1 MICDVSLTNRI
12 KRTKG
17 QMQGVLT
24 MMENGAKCEDIVTQL
39 KAIRA
44 SIDKAIALVATNNLI
59 QTIEDENHIKL
70 GNLDG
75 AIQLII
81 KGM

>member
-1 MICDVSLTNRI
+1 MICEASLTNRI

-24 MMENGAKCEDIVTQL
+24 MMENGAACEDIVTQL
-39 KAIRA
+39 KAIKA
-44 SIDKAIALVATNNLI
+44 SIEKAIALVATNNLI

-70 GNLDG
+70 GNLEG